1 VNVQIPV
8 DFDFEEVL
16 ACLEKVAQG
25 LPPASKEGACIELAA
40 RALHFIH
47 TWDEL
52 DEFRE
57 QLQMYDRPASEVFRI
72 EHEFASK
79 DEAQRWL
86 ESLPQPRVG
95 VLVKIAGVT
104 HVVARQRKDIWML
117 VRSLSPQELEDEP
130 PA

>member
-1 VNVQIPV
+1 MQSPV

-16 ACLEKVAQG
+16 ECLGKVAQG
-25 LPPASKEGACIELAA
+25 LSPASKESACIELAA

-47 TWDEL
+47 TRDEL

-57 QLQMYDRPASEVFRI
+57 RLQVYDRPATEVIRI
-72 EHEFASK
+72 EHEFASM

-86 ESLPQPRVG
+86 ESLIQPRMG

-130 PA
+130 PK

>member
-1 VNVQIPV
+1 MRSPV

-16 ACLEKVAQG
+16 ECLGKVAQG
-25 LPPASKEGACIELAA
+25 LPPASKESACIELAA

-47 TWDEL
+47 TRDEL

-57 QLQMYDRPASEVFRI
+57 RLQVYDRPATEIIRV

-86 ESLPQPRVG
+86 KSLAQPRMG

-117 VRSLSPQELEDEP
+117 VRALSPQELEEAP
-130 PA
+130 PG

>member
-1 VNVQIPV
+1 M

-16 ACLEKVAQG
+16 ECLGRVAQG
-25 LPPASKEGACIELAA
+25 LPPSSKESACIELAA

-47 TWDEL
+47 SRDEL

-57 QLQMYDRPASEVFRI
+57 RLQVYGRTATEVIRI
-72 EHEFASK
+72 EHEFASM

-86 ESLPQPRVG
+86 QSLPQPRMG
-95 VLVKIAGVT
+95 VLVKVAGVT

-117 VRSLSPQELEDEP
+117 VRSLSPQELEDES
-130 PA
+130 AG

>member
-1 VNVQIPV
+1 MQSPM

-16 ACLEKVAQG
+16 ECLGRVAQG
-25 LPPASKEGACIELAA
+25 LPPASKESACLELAA

-47 TWDEL
+47 SRDEL

-57 QLQMYDRPASEVFRI
+57 RLQVYGRPAAEVIRI
-72 EHEFASK
+72 EHEFTSM

-86 ESLPQPRVG
+86 QSLPQPRMG
-95 VLVKIAGVT
+95 VLVKVAGVT

-117 VRSLSPQELEDEP
+117 VRSLSPQELEDES
-130 PA
+130 AE